1 MIIPEKDTG
10 SGTDLCSKI
19 SLWEHEQRKNQ
30 RKEKLA
36 EYSKAERKGNFQ
48 LEKDNVRCHRGMEN
62 RTTEKRLLS
71 FLKRLYTSKDS

>member
-19 SLWEHEQRKNQ
+19 ISLWEHEQRKNQ
-30 RKEKLA
+30 R
-36 EYSKAERKGNFQ
+36 RKSWQSTVKQKGRGNFQ
-48 LEKDNVRCHRGMEN
+48 LEKDNLRCHRGMEN

-71 FLKRLYTSKDS
+71 FLKKALY